1 MKCISGHSA
10 EFLCINQSCSARNA
24 FMCSNPQDECRD
36 SHESCSLINLP
47 FLLKKSHH
55 ERPSKNN
62 PSRYEQL
69 IPLKEKTKAIS
80 RMITSALSSA
90 SSNKDI
96 HDMLEGG
103 KMLTAEDKERISKF
117 INDRKLDSAQDNVF
131 FKI

>member
-1 MKCISGHSA
+1 
-10 EFLCINQSCSARNA
+10 
-24 FMCSNPQDECRD
+24 
-36 SHESCSLINLP
+36 
-47 FLLKKSHH
+47 
-55 ERPSKNN
+55 
-62 PSRYEQL
+62 
-69 IPLKEKTKAIS
+69 
-80 RMITSALSSA
+80 MITSALSSA